1 MTPAAAQTAVLP
13 IEVRFRPRRL
23 GHVNLWVDDLERSV
37 AFYESVCGLELVRR
51 ERELLIAFHSNGNT
65 HHDLGIIEVSRGRD
79 RYGRDGM
86 LQIPKTRGLS
96 PGLNH
101 LGWEM
106 ETEAEL
112 VAAYRRA
119 LELGYPVQRTVDH
132 LISHSVYL
140 SDPDGNGH
148 EFYADQ
154 MNDWRRIYNLEVED
168 EVTGAWDPLAGEPSH
183 EPHYNLQPPIQRVER
198 ARLHPSHLSGV
209 RFTTRRFDE
218 MVAFFTRIAGLD
230 AVQRAQG
237 SVREVRLAGATG
249 RVDLRLAEAAPDE
262 PTGLRTFR
270 LQLAEPTDLAAAAA
284 SLRAAGVEASVA
296 CGEPDELIVRDPDG
310 FAIEFHHAPA
320 PAQTGA
326 RSTVV
331 QAG

>member
-1 MTPAAAQTAVLP
+1 MSPAATQTAVRP
-13 IEVRFRPRRL
+13 TEVRFRPRRL

-106 ETEAEL
+106 ESEAEL

-119 LELGYPVQRTVDH
+119 LEAGYPVQRTVDH
-132 LISHSVYL
+132 LISHSVYV

-168 EVTGAWDPLAGEPSH
+168 EVTGAWDPLAREPSH
-183 EPHYNLQPPIQRVER
+183 EPHYNVEPPIRRVER
-198 ARLHPSHLSGV
+198 ARLHPSHLTGV
-209 RFTTRRFDE
+209 RFATRRFDE

-230 AVQRAQG
+230 AVQHTQAP
-237 SVREVRLAGATG
+237 VREVRLAGATG
-249 RVDLRLAEAAPDE
+249 RVDVRLAEAGPDD
-262 PTGLRTFR
+262 PIGLRTFR
-270 LQLAEPTDLAAAAA
+270 LQLAEPTDLATAART
-284 SLRAAGVEASVA
+284 LRAAGVDASVGS
-296 CGEPDELIVRDPDG
+296 GEPHELTVRDPDG
-310 FAIEFHHAPA
+310 FTIEFHPA
-320 PAQTGA
+320 SDPPGSGAGHRVPAA
-326 RSTVV
+326 E
-331 QAG
+331 